1 MDRKPFTTV
10 AAAILSLG
18 RGWRGFALAGL
29 MVLAAPLQ
37 GQNIG
42 VFAWMV
48 THDKQLA
55 AYLTG
60 MEASR
65 ATLEANIA
73 AQRAFQ
79 MTVGN
84 FQVGTESYHALR
96 AYAKALRLI
105 RMARQI
111 KRSYA
116 NLDFRGREWA
126 LLPQIRMTAPVEIG
140 KDDEGNPII
149 GEKEMFSL
157 SLVPPELQ
165 ASWDVTKYPDDDFLA
180 PQGAHSSSFIKLDY
194 PHKLSDVQFT
204 WTPSP
209 FLDIATD
216 ETNGMF
222 QLMAHSYEALL
233 TAAARLSGYGV
244 RVNPQVLASGAVLL
258 EGRATP
264 AQMKLQG
271 QVYEQQ
277 ALGIIDN
284 IVRLYVDNGM
294 SINNAEK
301 RMAYDKEFFEGFGDR
316 VLSSQSA
323 RIAFSMNLLTEINQT
338 IARLETY
345 ERVRK
350 DAETD
355 DLLKNMGKQKNADG
369 TYKSMTEGGDI
380 WDDLDRLLSFN
391 PHGDAIKLQAKG
403 LSARYAHS
411 QFEEAQGWRNIMA
424 GLMRAEVAMDGVAQV
439 QESAREA
446 DRLVSSSGLE
456 GYDTPEQFQGLVKQL
471 RHTQSSLASLGWG
484 GGP

>member
-1 MDRKPFTTV
+1 MTKTAP
-10 AAAILSLG
+10 G
-18 RGWRGFALAGL
+18 RPTRPTHTRWGWRAI
-29 MVLAAPLQ
+29 VLVCFMAISMPGW
-37 GQNIG
+37 GQQVG
-42 VFAWMV
+42 VFSWMV
-48 THDKQLA
+48 THDKL
-55 AYLTG
+55 LTG
-60 MEASR
+60 SLTSLEASR

-73 AQRAFQ
+73 AQRAIQ
-79 MTVGN
+79 LTIGN

-140 KDDEGNPII
+140 KDDDGNPIVSD
-149 GEKEMFSL
+149 KEMFSL
-157 SLVPPELQ
+157 SMVPPELQ
-165 ASWDVTKYPDDDFLA
+165 ASWDISKYPDDDLLA
-180 PQGAHSSSFIKLDY
+180 SRSNRKSGTFIQFDY

-209 FLDIATD
+209 FLNQAGD
-216 ETNGMF
+216 EAGGMH

-233 TAAARLSGYGV
+233 TASARLAGYGV
-244 RVNPQVLASGAVLL
+244 RVNPQILADGAILL
-258 EGRATP
+258 EGRASPT
-264 AQMKLQG
+264 QMKLQG
-271 QVYEQQ
+271 AIYEQQ
-277 ALGIIDN
+277 AMGLIDSII
-284 IVRLYVDNGM
+284 RLYVDNGM

-301 RMAYDKEFFEGFGDR
+301 RLAHDKEFWTGFSTR

-323 RIAFSMNLLTEINQT
+323 RIAFCMNLMSEINQT

-355 DLLKNMGKQKNADG
+355 DLLKNLGKQKNADG

-424 GLMRAEVAMDGVAQV
+424 GLMRAEVAMDGIAQV
-439 QESAREA
+439 QASNHEVNG
-446 DRLVSSSGLE
+446 LITSSGLD
-456 GYDTPEQFQGLVKQL
+456 GYDNAERFAGLVKDL
-471 RHTQSSLASLGWG
+471 RNTQGALAKLGWG
-484 GGP
+484 GTP